1 MKHNRN
7 VKRIFAAVLALAA
20 LLCCLAGSVS
30 AADLPDL
37 QKAGQ
42 IRVHLK
48 PGHSLTLYPVGQPQ
62 LENGDYSWQLTQEF
76 AGSGLSLQDLTA
88 GKLPA
93 GLVRWAEKQ
102 ALPGTTYTADSD
114 GAITFPELQPGL
126 YLLYQKQAVDGYY
139 PVSPFLVT
147 VPTHSETGW
156 EYEVNASPKTELT
169 EKPGPTPPPKPSEP
183 KLPQTSQLNWPIPV
197 LAVCGLLLFA
207 LGWSLRYRG
216 GE

>member
-7 VKRIFAAVLALAA
+7 VKHIFAAALTLAA
-20 LLCCLAGSVS
+20 LLCCLA
-30 AADLPDL
+30 ATAFADELPDL
-37 QKAGQ
+37 EKTGQ
-42 IRVHLK
+42 ITVHLK
-48 PGHSLTLYPVGQPQ
+48 PGHSLTLYPVGQPH

-76 AGSGLSLQDLTA
+76 AGSNLSLQDLTA
-88 GKLPA
+88 EKLPA
-93 GLVRWAEKQ
+93 SLVRWAEKQ
-102 ALPGTTYTADSD
+102 NLAGVTQTADTE
-114 GAITFPELQPGL
+114 GEITFPALQPGL

-147 VPTHSETGW
+147 VPTHRETGW
-156 EYEVNASPKTELT
+156 EYEVNASPKTEL
-169 EKPGPTPPPKPSEP
+169 EVKPGPTPPPKPSEP